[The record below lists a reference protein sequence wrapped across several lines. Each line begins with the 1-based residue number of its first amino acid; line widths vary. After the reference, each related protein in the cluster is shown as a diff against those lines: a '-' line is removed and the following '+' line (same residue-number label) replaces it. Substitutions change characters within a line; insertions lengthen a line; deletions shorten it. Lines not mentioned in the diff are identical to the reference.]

1 MKTGR
6 PDYHIPSLET
16 VSLDVKD
23 VFVRVRKHI
32 AKMLQVRQLLS
43 NMIFETY
50 LKNSK
55 EHEGDLNFATD
66 TWTSPNNKAYVAV
79 SVHFEVHGV
88 PVGMLLDVVEVP
100 CSHTG
105 VNLAA
110 AFAKILDDFGI
121 SDKVC
126 QPDLYCK

>member
-16 VSLDVKD
+16 VSHDVKD
-23 VFVRVRKHI
+23 VFVRVCKCI

-66 TWTSPNNKAYVAV
+66 ALMRMSSTYPPKTR
-79 SVHFEVHGV
+79 
-88 PVGMLLDVVEVP
+88 
-100 CSHTG
+100 
-105 VNLAA
+105 
-110 AFAKILDDFGI
+110 I
-121 SDKVC
+121 
-126 QPDLYCK
+126 

>member
-6 PDYHIPSLET
+6 PDYHIPSPET
-16 VSLDVKD
+16 VSHDVKD

-32 AKMLQVRQLLS
+32 AKM
-43 NMIFETY
+43 
-50 LKNSK
+50 
-55 EHEGDLNFATD
+55 NFATD

-88 PVGMLLDVVEVP
+88 LVGMLLDVVEVP
-100 CSHTG
+100 RSHTG